1 MSTAKNIMSMTSL
14 RHSIQRMEQLGK
26 PVAGSNSER
35 RKRHRRWQMLLG
47 KLGEEAKA
55 LAHQQVL
62 DIFYSSGSI
71 DAQTACDIYIYGKE
85 AIENAKPIGTE
96 PTHPAS
102 S

>member
-1 MSTAKNIMSMTSL
+1 
-14 RHSIQRMEQLGK
+14 MEQLGK

-71 DAQTACDIYIYGKE
+71 DAQTACNMYIYGKE
-85 AIENAKPIGTE
+85 VIENAESNRTE
-96 PTHPAS
+96 PAHPTS
-102 S
+102 SGC

>member
-14 RHSIQRMEQLGK
+14 RRTIQRMEQLTN
-26 PVAGSNSER
+26 PVAGTNSER

-47 KLGEEAKA
+47 KLGEEARDT
-55 LAHQQVL
+55 AHRQVL
-62 DIFYSSGSI
+62 DIFHSSGSI
-71 DAQTACDIYIYGKE
+71 DAQTACNMYIYGKE
-85 AIENAKPIGTE
+85 VIENAKPIGTE

>member
-1 MSTAKNIMSMTSL
+1 MAKNIMSQTSL
-14 RHSIQRMEQLGK
+14 RHTIQCMEQLNK

-47 KLGEEAKA
+47 KLGEEARA

-85 AIENAKPIGTE
+85 AIENVQTRIESDTSK
-96 PTHPAS
+96 
-102 S
+102 